1 MTQTFDAYAH
11 YYDLVY
17 GDKEYAREAE
27 YVGALIHA
35 QTQTAQ
41 RLLELG
47 CGTGGHAEHLAKLG
61 FSVLGI
67 DRSEQMIERAEAR
80 RKALATELGTRLRFQ
95 RGDIRTLG
103 SAQKSDAVISLFHVM
118 SYQASND
125 DMDAALATAAANLTV
140 GGLFVFDFW
149 HGPGVLT
156 EPPVVR
162 VKRLSNER
170 VSVVRIAEPVLHP
183 NENVVDVSYTVFV
196 TDRKTQACETITET
210 HRMRYWFMPE
220 LRSMLKAHGLEVVRA
235 NAWLTDAALDLSSW
249 TGVVVA
255 RKR

>member
-1 MTQTFDAYAH
+1 MSQTFDVYAH

-17 GDKEYAREAE
+17 GDKDYAREAE
-27 YVGALIHA
+27 YVSALIRA

-47 CGTGGHAEHLAKLG
+47 CGTGGHAEHLARLG
-61 FSVLGI
+61 FSVLGV

-80 RKALATELGTRLRFQ
+80 RKTLAAEIGGRLRFQ
-95 RGDIRTLG
+95 RGDIRALG
-103 SAQKSDAVISLFHVM
+103 SAQTSDAVISLFHVM
-118 SYQASND
+118 SYQTSND
-125 DMDAALATAAANLTV
+125 DMDAALATAAANLAA

-156 EPPVVR
+156 DPPVVR
-162 VKRLSNER
+162 VKRLSNEH

-183 NENVVDVSYTVFV
+183 NENVVDVNYTVFV

-210 HRMRYWFMPE
+210 HRMRYWFLPE
-220 LRSMLKAHGLEVVRA
+220 LRFMLLAHGLEVVRA
-235 NAWLTDAALDLSSW
+235 NPWLSDTDLGLSSW